1 MASASELQSLRRCA
15 EELAKAAAGRREA
28 ERAGRLAAR
37 LQSGRFLLAVVGEFN
52 RGKSTLVNALVG
64 EAVLPTGVLPLTAVA
79 TELAFGEPS
88 TKVVFLDGRAEET
101 TRDRLA
107 QFVTESGNPKN
118 RLGVARV
125 QLSGE
130 WPLLRSGAVLV
141 DTPGLASLYDHNS
154 AAGRKALLDADGA
167 IVVLS
172 ADDPMSAEERRL
184 LRLLGERRSPTFLV
198 LGKADHLSPEEL
210 EAVRRFVIDAIG
222 EPFRG
227 PNRVFA
233 VDARSAGRDRAA
245 GIEFA
250 DLLAALSRFVDDEL
264 LAALTSSARRELAR
278 LGTSLS
284 EGLTI
289 ERAARQRGGEEL
301 AALVERF
308 EAEVGAQRRGLE
320 EDRHLLARDLSLLRD
335 EVSNRLTRF
344 VQSTSP
350 RYAAALQP
358 KSWARS
364 RRELEEELQHR
375 IQASVEEAFERCG
388 SELRPVVEQEWRR
401 AAERFR
407 ARVQSRVD
415 SARSAAAHLFE
426 VPLPALEIADL
437 AEQPASFSFLFVRPE
452 GMIEPLSRA
461 GLSLLPAR
469 AAERRMLLRARR
481 QLISEFDKHAGRMRW
496 DIVQRLEAARA
507 ALERSSS
514 AELQASIAAIAE
526 GADRARRWQ
535 EKDGER
541 REREER
547 LGEGLEQLAE
557 SLVSLREEAGND
569 PANDEW
575 RTCSAA
581 RPAPPPEVPGSAVPA
596 VGAGGDTLR

>member
-1 MASASELQSLRRCA
+1 
-15 EELAKAAAGRREA
+15 
-28 ERAGRLAAR
+28 
-37 LQSGRFLLAVVGEFN
+37 
-52 RGKSTLVNALVG
+52 
-64 EAVLPTGVLPLTAVA
+64 
-79 TELAFGEPS
+79 
-88 TKVVFLDGRAEET
+88 
-101 TRDRLA
+101 
-107 QFVTESGNPKN
+107 
-118 RLGVARV
+118 
-125 QLSGE
+125 
-130 WPLLRSGAVLV
+130 
-141 DTPGLASLYDHNS
+141 
-154 AAGRKALLDADGA
+154 
-167 IVVLS
+167 
-172 ADDPMSAEERRL
+172 
-184 LRLLGERRSPTFLV
+184 
-198 LGKADHLSPEEL
+198 
-210 EAVRRFVIDAIG
+210 
-222 EPFRG
+222 
-227 PNRVFA
+227 
-233 VDARSAGRDRAA
+233 
-245 GIEFA
+245 
-250 DLLAALSRFVDDEL
+250 
-264 LAALTSSARRELAR
+264 
-278 LGTSLS
+278 
-284 EGLTI
+284 
-289 ERAARQRGGEEL
+289 
-301 AALVERF
+301 VERF

-344 VQSTSP
+344 VESTSP